1 MRQNKISIYILSLS
15 ILTCVQSDA
24 QSNSKPSRETHL
36 LGFQVGSSIYE
47 VSHIITKNLN
57 HTLSS
62 EKQQPS
68 TPSEWCMIDLR
79 EERGN
84 KQRKDIWENNGMIQP
99 DLKII
104 SHGHPQL
111 PDADEVILEFMGNK
125 LQHILVRIPCTL
137 AADNSTPQNRK
148 VNDINTQEVEK
159 KRKAGEE
166 YFKSLIATL
175 EQEYGKLES
184 DGSPNGN
191 PWIRYKTID
200 QYDRRGDTYLSVTL
214 CVSPGLKNNQA
225 TGDYDYLDI
234 QIDQNLATAA
244 KPIIINQ

>member
-1 MRQNKISIYILSLS
+1 
-15 ILTCVQSDA
+15 
-24 QSNSKPSRETHL
+24 
-36 LGFQVGSSIYE
+36 
-47 VSHIITKNLN
+47 
-57 HTLSS
+57 
-62 EKQQPS
+62 
-68 TPSEWCMIDLR
+68 MIDLR

-84 KQRKDIWENNGMIQP
+84 IQRKDIWENNGMIQP

-125 LQHILVRIPCTL
+125 LQQILVRIPCAL
-137 AADNSTPQNRK
+137 AADNSTSQTEEE
-148 VNDINTQEVEK
+148 NDFTKQEVEM

-166 YFKSLIATL
+166 YFKSLIETL
-175 EQEYGKLES
+175 EQKYGKLER
-184 DGSPNGN
+184 DESPNSN

-214 CVSPGLKNNQA
+214 SVSPDRKNNQA

-234 QIDQNLATAA
+234 QIYQNLAMAA
-244 KPIIINQ
+244 EPIIINQ